1 MLELRTLGHT
11 AILRD
16 DGTQIGGVIAQRR
29 SLSVLALLAVAGD
42 AGLRRDAIL
51 ALLWPDA
58 DGSKGRHALTQSLYQ
73 MRRAVGCDDL
83 FIASGD
89 NVRLNA
95 ERISCDASR
104 FIAAAERKDDEEA
117 LREYRGPFLEG
128 FALPSAVEFEQWT
141 VAQRERFK
149 ALFSRV
155 LDRCATAAESCADW
169 SSAVRHLTQLLA
181 LDRHNASTT
190 LRLMHAMLAGG
201 DRAGAIR
208 QGSLH
213 GTLLRAELD
222 IEPNDEIEQF
232 VEELRATSGEG
243 IRPVVERARAVRTPT
258 ELNDRISVPRDA
270 AAGRHNHERR
280 RLALRLGLLTLA
292 ACIPFGA
299 IIMTG
304 PDKAATLPIA
314 GQSVIVAPFRVSG
327 SDSSLRYLRE
337 GIVELLSD
345 RLGEDSAARAI
356 DPGRVLSAWHREKL
370 NGAADTPHPVA
381 IRIARELGASRV
393 VVGGVVGNGSRFV
406 VSASL
411 IAAADGRVRARAQVE
426 GSPDS
431 ITSVVNRLAAKL
443 MATEAG
449 EGDRFSDRSVPS
461 LAALRE
467 FLEGQVAYFRG
478 DFGAAIPAYERA
490 LAKDSTFA
498 LAALQLALAADHL
511 NSAEQHDRA
520 LAIAWAYRRDLNE
533 RDLAHLIAFA
543 GPRYPAASLESE
555 QVDAWER
562 AVNVAPDRAEV
573 WFELGERLFRSG
585 GVVGLVNPHARA
597 VVALTNALTLDPTH
611 ARARRLLIILSART
625 GDLATLKRIATPAA
639 LRDSVGELSA
649 FLRWRVAIALG
660 DSSELRTVRKMMGT
674 LDDQSL
680 RAIAMSSLNDAI
692 GVLDGERAAR
702 ITMARSR
709 QQTAWYDATIEQHSL
724 ALNKGRPA
732 LALELT
738 TQLAARQPGSH
749 AHLRLR
755 VLDRLYAEGDSAAAS
770 AAADSLALD
779 SDSPFDGDP
788 TQLAVRLADAC
799 VLEQWRLSQG
809 VTKYAL
815 HTMRRLQTAEL
826 PRQLIPLS
834 ANQLTCARI
843 LDAWHAVVTHRRDA
857 VNRVATL
864 DSLALVGPATSDAS
878 TYANILVGR
887 LYLAL
892 GNPRAA
898 LTAFR
903 RRSYMT
909 GWPRYLATVRRE
921 EAQVVTS
928 LGDTAIARASF
939 ARYLLL
945 RRRPE
950 PSLVAAVQL
959 VRKQARELLAHQ
971 ADVDKDLR

>member
-11 AILRD
+11 AILRA

-29 SLSVLALLAVAGD
+29 SLSMLALLAIAGD

-58 DGSKGRHALTQSLYQ
+58 DANKGRHALTQSLYQ
-73 MRRAVGCDDL
+73 MRRAVGYDDL

-95 ERISCDASR
+95 ERISCDAAR
-104 FIAAAERKDDEEA
+104 FIAAVERMDDDCA
-117 LREYRGPFLEG
+117 LEEYRGPFLEG
-128 FALPSAVEFEQWT
+128 FVLASAAEFEQWS
-141 VAQRERFK
+141 VGQRERLK
-149 ALFSRV
+149 ALFGRA
-155 LDRCATAAESCADW
+155 LDRCATAAEIKLDW
-169 SSAVRHLTQLLA
+169 HAAVRHLMQLVA
-181 LDRHNASTT
+181 LDRHSAPTT
-190 LRLMHAMLAGG
+190 LRLMRAMVAGG

-208 QGSLH
+208 QGTLH
-213 GTLLRAELD
+213 STLLRAELEL
-222 IEPNDEIEQF
+222 EPDGEVERF
-232 VEELRATSGEG
+232 VEELRASSGEAVAPAVSG
-243 IRPVVERARAVRTPT
+243 ARAVPTPARTVENISLPHVAAVAQFPKHKR
-258 ELNDRISVPRDA
+258 LVRIGIVAMAAVVAFVALFTFTRD
-270 AAGRHNHERR
+270 
-280 RLALRLGLLTLA
+280 
-292 ACIPFGA
+292 
-299 IIMTG
+299 
-304 PDKAATLPIA
+304 DSATLPI
-314 GQSVIVAPFRVSG
+314 GRQPVVVAPFRVSG
-327 SDSSLRYLRE
+327 SDSSLGYLRE

-345 RLGEDSAARAI
+345 RLGEDSAARAV
-356 DPGRVLSAWHREKL
+356 DPGRVLSAWHKQRL
-370 NGAADTPHPVA
+370 NGTADTPHPDA
-381 IRIARELGASRV
+381 IRIARQLGASRV
-393 VVGGVVGNGSRFV
+393 VVGGVVGNKARLV
-406 VSASL
+406 VTASL
-411 IAAADGRVRARAQVE
+411 IAAPDGRVRARAQVE

-431 ITSVVNRLAAKL
+431 ITSLVNRLASKL

-449 EGDRFSDRSVPS
+449 EGDRFTDRSVPS
-461 LAALRE
+461 LGALRE
-467 FLEGQVAYFRG
+467 FLEGQVAYFRA
-478 DFGAAIPAYERA
+478 DFAAAVPAYERA
-490 LAKDSTFA
+490 LARDSTFA
-498 LAALQLALAADHL
+498 LAAFQLALAADHL

-520 LAIAWAYRRDLNE
+520 LAIAWANRKDLNE

-562 AVNVAPDRAEV
+562 AVNVAPDRAEL
-573 WFELGERLFRSG
+573 WFELGERLFRGG
-585 GVVGLVNPHARA
+585 GVVGLANPHARA
-597 VVALTNALTLDPTH
+597 AVALTNALALDPTL
-611 ARARRLLIILSART
+611 ARARRLLIILSARR
-625 GDLATLKRIATPAA
+625 GDIETLKRIATPAA
-639 LRDSVGELSA
+639 LRDSVGDLSA

-660 DSSELRTVRKMMGT
+660 DSSELQTVRKMMPT

-702 ITMARSR
+702 ITMFRAR
-709 QQTAWYDATIEQHSL
+709 QQTVWYDATIEQHSL

-738 TQLAARQPGSH
+738 TRLAARQPGSH

-755 VLDRLYAEGDSAAAS
+755 VLDRLYAEGDSVAAI

-779 SDSPFDGDP
+779 ADSPIDGDP
-788 TQLAVRLADAC
+788 TQQAIRLADAC
-799 VLEQWRLSQG
+799 VLEQWRLSRG
-809 VTKYAL
+809 ITKHAL
-815 HTMRRLQTAEL
+815 RTMRRLETAEL

-834 ANQLTCARI
+834 ANQLTCARV
-843 LDAWHAVVTHRRDA
+843 LDAWHAVATQRKDA

-864 DSLALVGPATSDAS
+864 DSLALFGPATSDAS
-878 TYANILVGR
+878 SYANILVGR

-903 RRSYMT
+903 RRAYMT

-921 EAQVVTS
+921 EAEVATT

-939 ARYLLL
+939 ARYLAL

-950 PSLVAAVQL
+950 PSLLAAVQS
-959 VRKQARELLAHQ
+959 VRKQARELFRRD
-971 ADVDKDLR
+971 ADVEKDLR